1 MAARSSISLL
11 LLTTM
16 LASGLGFGPPAAAAV
31 AGEVIA
37 AANATTG
44 RTVIFSAAD
53 GGQRSELRC
62 GGNLSNRFPN
72 GTHYFAF
79 AKEIAPGRAE
89 LYAVDEDCVS
99 EVRLT
104 SDPYLNV
111 RGWAIAWSP
120 SGNRIAFYATQTN
133 LLGAVVAEGLFVGLV
148 QRDLAGRPQS
158 LAATRFAFPMLPSAA
173 VSWSGDERRVTFGQ
187 ELPSDKYL
195 GGTQGDVLV
204 GNVDTGEV
212 VNLTNSEVGEYH
224 PAFSPTV
231 DRIAYVTK
239 TSKSGNYRNDI
250 FVLDPTTGALS
261 QLTDRSNASAMQ
273 IAHPSYSPDGKNIA
287 FSGWP
292 TSGHGAN
299 IYRVAADGL
308 GKAIDLTS
316 SSADIHYVPQ
326 WRK

>member
-1 MAARSSISLL
+1 MAARSSITLV
-11 LLTTM
+11 LLTIM
-16 LASGLGFGPPAAAAV
+16 LASGIGFGPPASAAV
-31 AGEVIA
+31 TGELIA

-44 RTVIFSAAD
+44 RTVVFSAAD
-53 GGQRSELRC
+53 GGQRSELSC
-62 GGNLSNRFPN
+62 GGSLSNPFPN
-72 GTHYFAF
+72 GRRYFAF
-79 AKEIAPGRAE
+79 AKEIAPGRAD
-89 LYAVDEDCVS
+89 LYAVDEDCTT
-99 EVRLT
+99 EIRLT
-104 SDPYLNV
+104 SDPHLNV
-111 RGWAIAWSP
+111 GRWAIAWSP

-158 LAATRFAFPMLPSAA
+158 VAAARLAFPMLPTAA

-195 GGTQGDVLV
+195 GGTQGDVFV

-224 PAFSPTV
+224 PTFSPTV

-250 FVLDPTTGALS
+250 FVLNPTTGGLS
-261 QLTDRSNASAMQ
+261 QLTDRGNVSAMQ
-273 IAHPSYSPDGKNIA
+273 IAHPSYSPDGTNIA

-299 IYRVAADGL
+299 IYRLAADGS